1 MRRSVATLNQSFVL
15 RHARLSELDTVAA
28 FYREQHSERLP
39 APSTRDLYETLD
51 NGRFLIV
58 EPLDGGVIA
67 ACAAIFDFTSHDC
80 PRYVGEL
87 SGTRVTRALG
97 GLGPMS
103 FQGLL
108 LRARLA
114 GYVAT
119 ASEHP
124 EGRSSSLITIVKSD
138 NAPSLQNVESAG
150 FVRLEHRPE
159 WFAYDDLSWHGSI
172 IEDDWQFFLATEA
185 TVRDA
190 LRSLSELGV
199 FRGQIELSR
208 MNRDSGLSEQFSIRI
223 DLPDIAYAVQDL
235 TDIMDGRRRAGL
247 SDLPESLV

>member
-1 MRRSVATLNQSFVL
+1 V
-15 RHARLSELDTVAA
+15 
-28 FYREQHSERLP
+28 
-39 APSTRDLYETLD
+39 PSIRDLYETLD

-58 EPLDGGVIA
+58 EPVDGAAIA
-67 ACAAIFDFTSHDC
+67 ACAAIFDFTPHDC

-87 SGTRVTRALG
+87 SGTRVTTALG

-119 ASEHP
+119 ASEHS
-124 EGRSSSLITIVKSD
+124 EGHSSSLITIVKSD
-138 NAPSLQNVESAG
+138 NAPSLQNVENAG
-150 FVRLEHRPE
+150 FFRLEHRPE

-172 IEDDWQFFLATEA
+172 IENDWQFFLATDA

-208 MNRDSGLSEQFSIRI
+208 VNRDSGLTEQFSIRI

-235 TDIMDGRRRAGL
+235 AAIMDGRRRAGL
-247 SDLPESLV
+247 SGLPESLV